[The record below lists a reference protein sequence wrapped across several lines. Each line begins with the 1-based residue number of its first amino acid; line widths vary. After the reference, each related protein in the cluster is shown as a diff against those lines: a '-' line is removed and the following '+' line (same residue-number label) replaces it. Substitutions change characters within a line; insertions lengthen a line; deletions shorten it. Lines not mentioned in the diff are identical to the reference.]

1 MTNVTVRVR
10 LFGAF
15 RTYGE
20 ALEVTIPAGGVARD
34 VREALARRLK
44 PEDSRLVHDS
54 ALADDTRILDEE
66 ATMDRDMTVSVL
78 PPVCGG

>member
-1 MTNVTVRVR
+1 MTNVTVTVR

-20 ALEVTIPAGGVARD
+20 ALEVIVPAGSVARD

-66 ATMDRDMTVSVL
+66 ATMDRDMSVSVL